1 MEQFRRGGV
10 SECRNPSLQQMFLMI
25 GGGERAGSGVDKIR
39 SGWRTRH
46 WRPPLIR
53 TQTQPDRVEMTLPMV
68 SLIPESAISA
78 LDQRFGKAMVAG
90 LAANALQALAT
101 IEIEGSTTNTRL
113 QELIDCH
120 TSDITRLLQDLCN
133 RGLLESDNRRRWST
147 YQFKDTEPERS
158 LFDDLEH
165 SGDSSHLAGD
175 SSHLAGDSSHKTGNS
190 SHKTGNSS
198 HKTGLAE
205 LEMSETATKVSKS
218 ERSTP
223 DLVKV
228 AILDLCRGRF
238 WTVNQLANML
248 NRHPAGLRNRY
259 ITPLVEADKLKLRF
273 PRQGNRPDQ
282 AYTTN
287 EAVFQ
292 DKPTK

>member
-1 MEQFRRGGV
+1 
-10 SECRNPSLQQMFLMI
+10 
-25 GGGERAGSGVDKIR
+25 
-39 SGWRTRH
+39 
-46 WRPPLIR
+46 
-53 TQTQPDRVEMTLPMV
+53 
-68 SLIPESAISA
+68 
-78 LDQRFGKAMVAG
+78 
-90 LAANALQALAT
+90 
-101 IEIEGSTTNTRL
+101 
-113 QELIDCH
+113 
-120 TSDITRLLQDLCN
+120 
-133 RGLLESDNRRRWST
+133 
-147 YQFKDTEPERS
+147 
-158 LFDDLEH
+158 
-165 SGDSSHLAGD
+165 
-175 SSHLAGDSSHKTGNS
+175 
-190 SHKTGNSS
+190 
-198 HKTGLAE
+198 LAE

-282 AYTTN
+282 AYTSN